1 MADIYDVTIKV
12 VSQQGTC
19 NAGHKVGDE
28 WIMKNDKTPGGI
40 CAGAFCTIFP
50 DSRVLSFGGVFPWS
64 TDPDVGRVTCPDAN
78 NPVVFEIRRL
88 KQNV

>member
-1 MADIYDVTIKV
+1 MADIYDVSIKV

-28 WIMKNDKTPGGI
+28 WIMKNDRTPGGI
-40 CAGAFCTIFP
+40 CSGAFCTIFP
-50 DSRVLSFGGVFPWS
+50 EARVLSFGGAFPWS
-64 TDPDVGRVTCPDAN
+64 TDPDVSRVACPDAN

-88 KQNV
+88 K